1 MSKKQL
7 NILPEQT
14 GNVSVQSTA
23 VATYR
28 SVPKSKHQTV
38 LTLGRSRHTKFYWV
52 GKHVNTITKPSNS
65 PTQAQPN
72 PRKIRLKVAFWAT
85 FSHSKHFFGGL
96 GLVLYRKQTARNLS
110 QPNFRKH
117 PINTINSAGI
127 IIQTYVFLVTSK
139 LYTYTG
145 TEWMPC
151 TFFYVPR

>member
-85 FSHSKHFFGGL
+85 FFPQQIFFRGL
-96 GLVLYRKQTARNLS
+96 GLVL
-110 QPNFRKH
+110 
-117 PINTINSAGI
+117 
-127 IIQTYVFLVTSK
+127 
-139 LYTYTG
+139 
-145 TEWMPC
+145 
-151 TFFYVPR
+151 